1 MTIEQ
6 MLEREVR
13 RIGATALEKQI
24 ASELNEVNI
33 DGGILCNYMRYQNP
47 ARWEPPKTLLTQPI
61 IFDPPSGDIIE
72 IGEEISH
79 TYMALDFH
87 PNGREII
94 LLRQEVNHEKNQVDS
109 STLIRFTDKGPEVV
123 REFKETM
130 IPMGSFQ
137 YSPDGDHFCLHALKH
152 DRTRGTYDNELVVGS
167 FDKGSASFWK
177 DLDLEPH
184 GARIFPIYFGD
195 FDWSPSGDRVVATYG
210 KRLFI
215 LEKDSYRRHE
225 LEFPDNIAG
234 IGSVRFKD
242 EETISYFASY
252 FGRKF
257 QSDKGAEYEYS
268 ISKKR
273 TKRTSGWRNKRH
285 VRFTSRSPD
294 GKEKVLV
301 NQKGIYGEIYQLG
314 IWKRM
319 IDTIGSFPIWSPDSS
334 KIFYESWDRESFNR
348 KICIYNLKTSEKSE
362 FSTDTDIMPVRWR

>member
-33 DGGILCNYMRYQNP
+33 DGGILCNYMRYHNP

-61 IFDPPSGDIIE
+61 IFDPSSGDIIE
-72 IGEEISH
+72 IGKEISH

-137 YSPDGDHFCLHALKH
+137 YSPDGDHFCLRALKL
-152 DRTRGTYDNELVVGS
+152 DRTRGTYDSELVVGS
-167 FDKGSASFWK
+167 FDKGSGSFWK
-177 DLDLEPH
+177 ALDLEPH
-184 GARIFPIYFGD
+184 GARIFPIYVGD

-210 KRLFI
+210 NGLFI
-215 LEKDSYRRHE
+215 FEKDSYRRHE
-225 LEFPDNIAG
+225 LEFPDKIADIVG
-234 IGSVRFKD
+234 LMFKD
-242 EETISYFASY
+242 EETISYF
-252 FGRKF
+252 GWKF
-257 QSDKGAEYEYS
+257 QNYKGAEYEYS

-285 VRFTSRSPD
+285 FRLTSRSPD

-301 NQKGIYGEIYQLG
+301 KRHGIDGEIYQLG

-334 KIFYESWDRESFNR
+334 KIFYQSWNRENSDR

-362 FSTDTDIMPVRWR
+362 FSTDTYISSVRWR